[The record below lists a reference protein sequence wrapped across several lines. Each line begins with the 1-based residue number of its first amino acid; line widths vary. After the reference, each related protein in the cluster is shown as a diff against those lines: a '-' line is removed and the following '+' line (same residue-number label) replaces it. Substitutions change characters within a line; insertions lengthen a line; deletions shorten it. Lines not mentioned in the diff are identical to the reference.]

1 MRAPQWYSV
10 SKSKVVM
17 SRSLDYLHIIMPPD
31 GSETPAVTLV
41 QLAHSIPHL
50 TTDHIVL
57 LLPPVP
63 QFHVVDP
70 NNHNSP
76 PVLDNIS
83 FFHDETAENHLP
95 TVPDGSV
102 HEKEFLY
109 TTPQTYGIE
118 VQSGSVVADN
128 HYQLHHNNQQH
139 HHV

>member
-1 MRAPQWYSV
+1 
-10 SKSKVVM
+10 
-17 SRSLDYLHIIMPPD
+17 MPPD

-41 QLAHSIPHL
+41 RLAHSISHL
-50 TTDHIVL
+50 TTDHIAL

-76 PVLDNIS
+76 PVLDNNS

-109 TTPQTYGIE
+109 TTPQTYGTE
-118 VQSGSVVADN
+118 VQSEKCRGR
-128 HYQLHHNNQQH
+128 
-139 HHV
+139 

>member
-1 MRAPQWYSV
+1 
-10 SKSKVVM
+10 
-17 SRSLDYLHIIMPPD
+17 MPPD

-41 QLAHSIPHL
+41 RLAHSISHL
-50 TTDHIVL
+50 TTDHIAL

-76 PVLDNIS
+76 PVLDNNS

-109 TTPQTYGIE
+109 TFP
-118 VQSGSVVADN
+118 
-128 HYQLHHNNQQH
+128 
-139 HHV
+139 

>member
-1 MRAPQWYSV
+1 MG
-10 SKSKVVM
+10 
-17 SRSLDYLHIIMPPD
+17 RSLEYFVIIT
-31 GSETPAVTLV
+31 GSGNPVEISGQFN

-50 TTDHIVL
+50 TTDHIAL

-70 NNHNSP
+70 NSHNSP
-76 PVLDNIS
+76 PVLDNTS

-109 TTPQTYGIE
+109 TSPQTYGIE

-128 HYQLHHNNQQH
+128 DHQPHHNTQQH

>member
-1 MRAPQWYSV
+1 
-10 SKSKVVM
+10 
-17 SRSLDYLHIIMPPD
+17 MPPD

-41 QLAHSIPHL
+41 RLAHSISHL
-50 TTDHIVL
+50 TTDHIAL

-63 QFHVVDP
+63 QFHVADP

-109 TTPQTYGIE
+109 TFP
-118 VQSGSVVADN
+118 
-128 HYQLHHNNQQH
+128 
-139 HHV
+139 

>member
-1 MRAPQWYSV
+1 
-10 SKSKVVM
+10 
-17 SRSLDYLHIIMPPD
+17 MPPD

-41 QLAHSIPHL
+41 RLAHSIPHL
-50 TTDHIVL
+50 TTDHIAL

-70 NNHNSP
+70 NSRNFR
-76 PVLDNIS
+76 PVLENNT
-83 FFHDETAENHLP
+83 FFHNETAENHLP

-102 HEKEFLY
+102 HEKEFLH
-109 TTPQTYGIE
+109 TFPQTYVPE

-128 HYQLHHNNQQH
+128 DYQLHHNTQQH